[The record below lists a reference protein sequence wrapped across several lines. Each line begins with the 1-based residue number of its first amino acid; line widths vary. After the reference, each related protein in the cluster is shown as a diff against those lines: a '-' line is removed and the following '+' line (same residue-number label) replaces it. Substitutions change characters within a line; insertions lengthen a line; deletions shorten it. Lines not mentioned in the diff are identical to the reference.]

1 MTTIDYMKVIDT
13 IAETMGAI
21 ANVTMDAEHDKVDR
35 FDVRVPLTGEQF
47 ILFSLYLHKYFLNF
61 TMKKEEM
68 TDKEFARWLS
78 KFEYALEQQFFR
90 NIRLERKESVAEYR
104 LEIHF

>member
-13 IAETMGAI
+13 IAETMGAVSK
-21 ANVTMDAEHDKVDR
+21 VTMDAEHDKVDR
-35 FDVRVPLTGEQF
+35 FDCTVPLVEGESHK
-47 ILFSLYLHKYFLNF
+47 FSLYLHKYFLQF
-61 TMKKEEM
+61 TMSKDEM
-68 TDKEFARWLS
+68 EDREYAKWLS

-90 NIRLERKESVAEYR
+90 NIRLERKEGVAEYR